1 MGLNEIKVV
10 YMTLEEEIMDLREKQ
25 AFWSGVVRGVIGSAI
40 FFSGL
45 VALVY
50 YIVEIVTAVK

>member
-1 MGLNEIKVV
+1 
-10 YMTLEEEIMDLREKQ
+10 MTLEEEIMDLREKQ
-25 AFWSGVVRGVIGSAI
+25 AFWPGVVRGVIGSAI